1 MSEKG
6 GSCIGISRNLLT
18 AATLAVLF
26 VVSAG
31 MVAAQFTTA
40 SLGGTVTDA
49 TGAVV
54 PGAQVTVRNV
64 NTGLE
69 LNTSTGPTGAYLF
82 SRLPVGSYELTV
94 ENEGFQTYVQAGIGL
109 TVNQVATQD
118 VTLQLGQVTE
128 QVTVESQAELIT
140 TRTAT
145 VGQLIDQRRVVD
157 LPLNGRSAQS
167 LLYLSI
173 GTVDLTDRYCNVN
186 CHGGVYPTQAEASV
200 NGSGPAQVNYQL
212 DATGHNDTYININ
225 LPFPNPDSLQEF
237 NLQSSNFTAEYGN
250 AAGGVVNIVTKSGT
264 NEVHGSLFHFLRN
277 GKLNARNFF
286 APEQDVLKRNQ
297 FGASIGGPIVKDKLF
312 FFGTYQGTS
321 VRNIAAGR
329 IQFVPTAEERN
340 GDFSSVAKQLIDPV
354 SKVPFP
360 DNQIPASRLN
370 SVSNFFLNRI
380 PLPNGANRQL
390 TFPGSPIQQT
400 ETQFMGKVDYY
411 TGKQQISGRYFF
423 TDFDEPPFVGPDNI
437 LAAVS
442 SGNAV
447 RVQNVSFNHTYTASP
462 TLLINT
468 TFGFNRQRGGS
479 LSSTDFGLA
488 DAGAAVI
495 GPESVEE
502 LNSPPELVVTV
513 TGGFRI
519 RTNHLGDFDR
529 GDFTIREVVT
539 KISGAHELH
548 FGGEVVRLEN
558 PIVNTFQMAGF
569 STFNG
574 QLSGDGLADF
584 MVGRLSNFRQGGGEF
599 KDLLG
604 TKWGFFVQ
612 DNWRVN
618 QKLSLNLGV
627 RWDPYLPYFDR
638 KGRVVCFN
646 PAATSPSQR
655 FPNAPLGFLY
665 GGRDHDPGCPQGGS
679 EPDWANIAP
688 RFGFA
693 YRLTEDGNTVIRGGA
708 GYFFTPIPSSNMN
721 PFTNI
726 APFAG
731 TFSLNDVAWEDPF
744 GSKGLANPF
753 PANFGHTLPAPD
765 FVFSPRNDIRAYFAP
780 DFQIPLLTTWNLR
793 LEHQVGEDL
802 LLSAAY
808 VGNKGTHLG
817 LTIDENPAI
826 YTPGVDENGNP
837 LSTVGNTQA
846 RRIYPQHGRIRRR
859 DAGANSQYHAF
870 QLNAEKRFS
879 KGLSFLGNYVW
890 SKTTNDLS
898 SANPFSRA
906 LEHALSN
913 DDVQHVF
920 KFSNIYQ
927 FPTVDIAGAAGRFLN
942 GWSINSIVIWQSGF
956 PMTISSG
963 RDNAFAAVG
972 SNRADFLGGDAS
984 FSGRSRAQ
992 QVLEFFD
999 TSKFVTNAIGT
1010 FGNSGRNILRGPR
1023 FFNADMSLLKDTQ
1036 VTERVSVQLRAEF
1049 FNIFNTVRF
1058 NTPNRNVS
1066 SAQFG
1071 RITSAQDPRII
1082 QFGLKLLF

>member
-1 MSEKG
+1 MRIPVDFG
-6 GSCIGISRNLLT
+6 HALPIAVALLG
-18 AATLAVLF
+18 AVLC
-26 VVSAG
+26 VMPLS
-31 MVAAQFTTA
+31 AQFTTA
-40 SLGGTVTDA
+40 SLGGTVTDSTEA
-49 TGAVV
+49 IV
-54 PGAQVTVRNV
+54 PGAQVAVRNV

-69 LNTSTGPTGAYLF
+69 VNTTAGPNGAYLF

-94 ENEGFQTYVQAGIGL
+94 ENEGFQTYVQAGIAL

-118 VTLQLGQVTE
+118 VTLQLGLVTE
-128 QVTVESQAELIT
+128 QVTVEAQAELIT
-140 TRTAT
+140 SRTAT
-145 VGQLIDQRRVVD
+145 VGQLINQRRMID

-167 LLYLSI
+167 LLYLSV

-186 CHGGVYPTQAEASV
+186 CHGGVYPTEAEASV

-264 NEVHGSLFHFLRN
+264 NQVHGSMFHFLRN
-277 GKLNARNFF
+277 GNFNARNFF
-286 APEQDVLKRNQ
+286 APKQDVLKRNQ
-297 FGASIGGPIVKDKLF
+297 FGASVGGPIVKDKLF

-321 VRNIAAGR
+321 VRNTAAGR

-340 GDFSSVAKQLIDPV
+340 GDFSSVATQLIDPV
-354 SKVPFP
+354 SKDLFP
-360 DNQIPASRLN
+360 GNQIPASRLN
-370 SVSNFFLNRI
+370 SVSNFFLGRI

-390 TFPGSPIQQT
+390 TFPGSPIEQT
-400 ETQFMGKVDYY
+400 ETQFMGKVDYQ
-411 TGKQQISGRYFF
+411 TSNHQISGRYFF
-423 TDFDEPPFVGPDNI
+423 TDFDEPPFVGPENI

-447 RVQNVSFNHTYTASP
+447 RVQNISFNHTYTASP
-462 TLLINT
+462 TLLINS
-468 TFGFNRQRGGS
+468 TFGWNRQRGGS
-479 LSSTDFGLA
+479 LSSTDFGFA

-495 GPESVEE
+495 GPESVEG
-502 LNSPPELVVTV
+502 LNSPPELVLTV

-548 FGGEVVRLEN
+548 FGGEIVRIEN
-558 PIVNTFQMAGF
+558 PIVNTFQMAGQI
-569 STFNG
+569 SFNG

-584 MVGRLSNFRQGGGEF
+584 MVGRASNFRQGGGEF
-599 KDLLG
+599 KDLKG
-604 TKWGFFVQ
+604 TKWGFFLQ
-612 DNWRVN
+612 DNWRVS
-618 QKLSLNLGV
+618 QRLSLNLGV
-627 RWDPYLPYFDR
+627 RWDPYIPYFDR
-638 KGRVVCFN
+638 KGRVVCF
-646 PAATSPSQR
+646 SPNFTERSQR

-665 GGRDHDPGCPQGGS
+665 GGRDHDDRCPQGGS
-679 EPDWANIAP
+679 VPDWGNIAP

-693 YRLTEDGNTVIRGGA
+693 YRLTEDGNTVLRGGA
-708 GYFFTPIPSSNMN
+708 GYFYTPIASSNMN
-721 PFTNI
+721 PFTNT

-731 TFSLNDVAWEDPF
+731 TFSLNDVAFEDPF

-753 PANFGHTLPAPD
+753 PANFGDTLPGPD
-765 FVFSPRNDIRAYFAP
+765 FVFSPRNDIRAYFTP
-780 DFQIPLLTTWNLR
+780 DFEIPLLTSWNLR
-793 LEHQVGEDL
+793 LERQVGEDL

-817 LTIDENPAI
+817 LSIDENPAI
-826 YTPGVDENGNP
+826 YIPGVDANGNP
-837 LSTVGNTQA
+837 LSTVGNSQQ
-846 RRIYPQHGRIRRR
+846 RRIFPQHGRIRRR
-859 DAGANSQYHAF
+859 DAAVNSQHHAL
-870 QLNAEKRFS
+870 QLNVEKRFS
-879 KGLSFLGNYVW
+879 KGLSFLTNYVW
-890 SKTTNDLS
+890 SKTTDDN
-898 SANPFSRA
+898 SATNPFSRA
-906 LEHALSN
+906 MEHSLSN
-913 DDVQHVF
+913 DDVAHVF

-927 FPTVDIAGAAGRFLN
+927 FPRVNATGAAGKFLN
-942 GWSINSIVIWQSGF
+942 GWSINSIVLWQSGF

-963 RDNAFAAVG
+963 RDNAFSAVRRD
-972 SNRADFLGGDAS
+972 RADFLGGSAAY
-984 FSGRSRAQ
+984 SGRSHGQ

-999 TSKFVTNAIGT
+999 TSKFVRNAFGT

-1036 VTERVSVQLRAEF
+1036 VTERVSVQIRAEF
-1049 FNIFNTVRF
+1049 FNIFNTVRL

-1071 RITSAQDPRII
+1071 RITRAQAPRII